1 MTPDTRYVSTKCFS
15 SDKEEKNQGGT
26 AESFVP
32 TKGGWFLFYVLKDVY
47 EKGEMKMKDKLQ
59 QIREKAI
66 AEIEGSDGLERLNEV
81 RQAVLGKKGELTAVL
96 KGMKDVAPE
105 DRPKV
110 GQWVNDTRS
119 AIETVLEEKMKIL
132 EADALKKRYE
142 AEKIDVTMPAVKHE
156 KGNLHPVT
164 QVRNQLIDIFASMGF
179 EVYEGAEIETDYYN
193 FTALNTPQDHPAR
206 DMQDT
211 FYLSPEFLLR
221 TQTSAGQIHVMENK
235 KPPIKI
241 LSPGR
246 VFRSDD
252 DATHSP
258 MFHQMEGLVVD
269 KNITLCDLKG
279 MLDVLVQK
287 IYGEGTT
294 TRLRPSYFPFTEP
307 SVEVDCS
314 CFACGGKG
322 CSLCKGTGWI
332 EVLGAGIVNKRVLEN
347 CGIDSEEY
355 SGFAFGIGLER
366 IAMLKY
372 GINNIKLLFGSD
384 LRVLNQINEK

>member
-1 MTPDTRYVSTKCFS
+1 MK
-15 SDKEEKNQGGT
+15 
-26 AESFVP
+26 
-32 TKGGWFLFYVLKDVY
+32 
-47 EKGEMKMKDKLQ
+47 EMKN
-59 QIREKAI
+59 I
-66 AEIEGSDGLERLNEV
+66 
-81 RQAVLGKKGELTAVL
+81 
-96 KGMKDVAPE
+96 APE
-105 DRPKV
+105 ERANYGKSVNELKEWALGRFQKV
-110 GQWVNDTRS
+110 
-119 AIETVLEEKMKIL
+119 EEEMKEREL
-132 EADALKKRYE
+132 QKKYE
-142 AEKIDVTMPAVKHE
+142 SEKIDLTLPAE
-156 KGNLHPVT
+156 ETAIGNLHPVT
-164 QVRNQLIDIFASMGF
+164 LIRKQLIDIFAGMGF
-179 EVYEGAEIETDYYN
+179 EVYEGREIETDYYN

-332 EVLGAGIVNKRVLEN
+332 EVLGAGVVNNKVLEG
-347 CGIDSEEY
+347 CGIDTNEY
-355 SGFAFGIGLER
+355 SGFAFGIGIER

-372 GINNIKLLFGSD
+372 GINNIKLLFESD
-384 LRVLNQINEK
+384 LRVLKQIDD

>member
-1 MTPDTRYVSTKCFS
+1 MLNKIKELTSEINAFTAETLEQVEQFRIKHLSKKGTIALLFEDFKNVSVEQKKEIGKALNELKTAALNKINTLKEQLCD
-15 SDKEEKNQGGT
+15 SDKGKSGLDLTLPGDPMHLGT
-26 AESFVP
+26 RHPLAIVRNEILSIF
-32 TKGGWFLFYVLKDVY
+32 
-47 EKGEMKMKDKLQ
+47 DKLGFT
-59 QIREKAI
+59 ISEGP
-66 AEIEGSDGLERLNEV
+66 EIED
-81 RQAVLGKKGELTAVL
+81 
-96 KGMKDVAPE
+96 D
-105 DRPKV
+105 
-110 GQWVNDTRS
+110 W
-119 AIETVLEEKMKIL
+119 
-132 EADALKKRYE
+132 
-142 AEKIDVTMPAVKHE
+142 H
-156 KGNLHPVT
+156 
-164 QVRNQLIDIFASMGF
+164 
-179 EVYEGAEIETDYYN
+179 N
-193 FTALNTPQDHPAR
+193 FSALNFPEEHPAR

-269 KNITLCDLKG
+269 KGITLSDLKG
-279 MLDVLVQK
+279 MLDLFVKK
-287 IYGEGTT
+287 IYGEGTV

-314 CFACGGKG
+314 CFECGGKG
-322 CSLCKGTGWI
+322 CNLCKGTGWI
-332 EVLGAGIVNKRVLEN
+332 EILGAGVVNKKVLEN

-366 IAMLKY
+366 TAMLKY
-372 GINNIKLLFGSD
+372 GINNIKMLFGSD
-384 LRVLNQINEK
+384 LRVLKQINEK